1 MIKRA
6 VVLLSGGVDSA
17 TCLAVARSEGYECHA
32 VSFDYGQR
40 HKVELHAAEAIA
52 NHLGAASTRV
62 IHVDLRAVGGS
73 ALTAEI
79 DVPKAG
85 VLGSAVGG
93 GGGSGGVGQRGQI
106 PVTYVPARNLIFLS
120 IAAGVAEVVGA
131 RDVFIGVNAVDY
143 SGYPDC
149 RRPFIDA
156 FVRAAN
162 LATRVGVESDDA
174 TGNFRVHTP
183 LVSLG
188 KGDILRL
195 GTTLGVDY
203 GLTMSCYDPD
213 EQGGACGAC
222 DSCRIRRAGF
232 EAAGLKDPTRYT
244 PGK

>member
-17 TCLAVARSEGYECHA
+17 TCLAVARSEGFECHA

-52 NHLGAASTRV
+52 RQLGAASTRV

-79 DVPKAG
+79 DVPKEG
-85 VLGSAVGG
+85 VVGSAVGG
-93 GGGSGGVGQRGQI
+93 SGIVGQRGQI

-162 LATRVGVESDDA
+162 LATRVGVESDDSE
-174 TGNFRVHTP
+174 GNFRVHTP

-195 GTTLGVDY
+195 GAQLGVDY

-213 EQGGACGAC
+213 ERGRACGAC
-222 DSCRIRRAGF
+222 DSCRIRKAGF
-232 EAAGLKDPTRYT
+232 EAAGLSDPTSYFA
-244 PGK
+244 G